1 MHCGENSNPLSYR
14 RRPGRDVRTG
24 GFMAFTLRNTAQAR
38 ILRLRYW
45 GDETRRRFRILAD
58 GELIANERL
67 DGNRGLDFVD
77 VDYALPA
84 AVAGRATLQIR
95 IELEKGYSAGPAF
108 GCWVLESV

>member
-1 MHCGENSNPLSYR
+1 M
-14 RRPGRDVRTG
+14 RTG

-58 GELIANERL
+58 GELIASERL

-84 AVAGRATLQIR
+84 AVAGRATLHIR
-95 IELEKGYSAGPAF
+95 IEPEKGYSAGPAF
-108 GCWVLESV
+108 GCWVLGSV

>member
-1 MHCGENSNPLSYR
+1 
-14 RRPGRDVRTG
+14 
-24 GFMAFTLRNTAQAR
+24 MAFTLRNTAQAR

-95 IELEKGYSAGPAF
+95 IEPRKATRPGLRLGV
-108 GCWVLESV
+108 GCWSRFECCSQRMLFV